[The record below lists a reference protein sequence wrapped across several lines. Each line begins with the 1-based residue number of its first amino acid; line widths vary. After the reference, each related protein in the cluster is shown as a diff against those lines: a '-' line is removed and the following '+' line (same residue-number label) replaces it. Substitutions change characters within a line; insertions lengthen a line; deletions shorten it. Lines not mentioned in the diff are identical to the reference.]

1 MILRR
6 LFQRAAPAR
15 SSLAEGLLAP
25 LAGAGLPAV
34 VVEGDAPERAAG
46 LRPHVADRGLVRV
59 GEGGPPE
66 FVRVTSEGG
75 GDGHFVRS
83 AAVGFHFLVRREGR
97 PGSIAAAWGA
107 PGKIVAQREFGGLGR
122 AHDFHWQATM
132 DDTDVAPPQAVAA
145 ADALNA
151 MRPFREPILA
161 LLQEPKTLMLEIAPA
176 LFDAG
181 GEATLIRASV
191 FFGGREEIGAAEAD
205 LMRSICRALAGAG
218 PPSGPAGG

>member
-25 LAGAGLPAV
+25 LAGAGLLAEIV
-34 VVEGDAPERAAG
+34 KGDAPERAAG
-46 LRPHVADRGLVRV
+46 LRSHVADRGLVRIN
-59 GEGGPPE
+59 EGGPPD

-97 PGSIAAAWGA
+97 PGSIAAGWWL
-107 PGKIVAQREFGGLGR
+107 PGKVVAQREFGGLGR
-122 AHDFHWQATM
+122 AHAFHWQATM
-132 DDTDVAPPQAVAA
+132 DESDVAAPQAVAA

-151 MRPFREPILA
+151 MRLLREPILE
-161 LLQEPKTLMLEIAPA
+161 LLQDPKTLVLEVATA
-176 LFDAG
+176 VFGGD
-181 GEATLIRASV
+181 GEASLLRASV
-191 FFGGREEIGAAEAD
+191 FFGGREEIAAAEVE
-205 LMRSICRALAGAG
+205 LMRSICRALADGGA
-218 PPSGPAGG
+218 PTGG